1 MTKDIQVDVASE
13 MLSDAIKILDK
24 DPEMAATIF
33 TRWLTMNSE
42 NTLKQLPI
50 SQSEFHTL
58 TKTLIPHMKSE
69 FQTQALSIYMY
80 CYNTVDE
87 VLESNEYSEDC
98 VLNASSAL
106 ASFLNYDR
114 NAETL

>member
-1 MTKDIQVDVASE
+1 
-13 MLSDAIKILDK
+13 
-24 DPEMAATIF
+24 
-33 TRWLTMNSE
+33 
-42 NTLKQLPI
+42 
-50 SQSEFHTL
+50 
-58 TKTLIPHMKSE
+58 MKSE

>member
-1 MTKDIQVDVASE
+1 
-13 MLSDAIKILDK
+13 
-24 DPEMAATIF
+24 
-33 TRWLTMNSE
+33 MNSE